1 MYKTYRYISMYQLVN
16 QMKTSEDHIVKIAKA
31 LSDKARVRILQE
43 IAKRGKISCG
53 DAEDIAL
60 LSQPTCSHH
69 IKVLVDAGLLVAEKT
84 GRHVIIKVNT
94 DALDEFMEMVTVS
107 VKR

>member
-1 MYKTYRYISMYQLVN
+1 MAKAKS
-16 QMKTSEDHIVKIAKA
+16 SEDHIVKIAKA
-31 LSDKARVRILQE
+31 LADKARVRILQE

-69 IKVLVDAGLLVAEKT
+69 IKVLIDAGLLISEKN
-84 GRHVIIKVNT
+84 GRHVIIKVNKEV
-94 DALDEFMEMVTVS
+94 LIEFTEMVGVS
-107 VKR
+107 AKL

>member
-1 MYKTYRYISMYQLVN
+1 
-16 QMKTSEDHIVKIAKA
+16 MKTSEDHIVKIAKA

-43 IAKRGKISCG
+43 IAKRGQISCG

-69 IKVLVDAGLLVAEKT
+69 IKVLIEAGILNAVKN
-84 GRHVIIKVNT
+84 GRHVMITVNKEVLKEFT
-94 DALDEFMEMVTVS
+94 DLIAIS
-107 VKR
+107 AKR